1 MDAFLRADAATVLWL
16 NQWVGSFPAWDAV
29 VEVLVSDYFVPSF
42 LALMLLGMWFVGG
55 DATERDRH
63 QRAVLRAMIALGLA
77 NLAVLIINQHYFR
90 PRPFADYEELTVLF
104 YRPTDSSFPANPTT
118 VAFAMASG
126 IWQGNRKV
134 GAFFAF
140 FAFLWSATRVYA
152 GVFYP
157 LDVLAGAAI
166 GLTISY
172 LVGRALRLL
181 EPLPTIVLR
190 LAAMLHLA

>member
-1 MDAFLRADAATVLWL
+1 MDAVLRADAAVFLWL
-16 NQWVGSFPAWDAV
+16 NHWVGHFPAWDAV
-29 VEVLVSDYFVPSF
+29 AKVLVSDYFVPSV
-42 LALMLLGMWFVGG
+42 LSLGLLGMWFVGQG
-55 DATERDRH
+55 ATERDRH

-90 PRPFADYEELTVLF
+90 PRPFVDHEVALLF
-104 YRPTDSSFPANPTT
+104 YRPSDSSFPANPAAM
-118 VAFAMASG
+118 AFAMASG
-126 IWQGNRKV
+126 MWEGNRKV
-134 GAFFAF
+134 GVLFAF

-157 LDVLAGAAI
+157 LDILAGAAVGI
-166 GLTISY
+166 TISY
-172 LVGRALRLL
+172 LVAGGLRLI